1 MTELLDIWRAP
12 FHGNTVGTWT
22 LAALAFL
29 VTFTI
34 LPMVRGFIGSR
45 RRKWIQAGHQLP
57 PALAIAAL
65 LVERTSKLF
74 LFSVALYFGASL
86 LQRVP
91 PRIDHA
97 LGIVIVLTFWFQV
110 ALWAMAVVRY
120 AIDRRARRTGSD
132 AALSSSIDIIVF
144 IAGLTVWA
152 MAFLLALDN
161 LGVEI
166 KPLLAGLGITGIA
179 VALAVQTVL
188 GDLLA
193 SLSIALDKP
202 FVVGDSLTIDNL
214 SGTVEHIGVKS
225 TRIRS
230 VDGDQ
235 LIISNADLLKSRI
248 RNNGRL
254 RERRA
259 AFSINIAYDTP
270 PEKLREIPPFV
281 KGVVEQQK
289 NTRFDRC
296 HLLGFGDW
304 ALRFEV
310 VYFVTVSDYLTY
322 ADAQQAISLAILER
336 FHEEDVQFAFPYATP
351 APVPE
356 LAAATQPE
364 SGAS

>member
-1 MTELLDIWRAP
+1 MPDLYDLWRTP
-12 FHGNTVGTWT
+12 FHGNSVGAWT

-34 LPMVRGFIGSR
+34 LPMVRGFISSR

-57 PALAIAAL
+57 TALAIAAL

-74 LFSVALYFGASL
+74 LFSVALYFGASQ
-86 LQRVP
+86 LQTLP
-91 PRIDHA
+91 PRIGHA
-97 LGIVIVLTFWFQV
+97 LSVIIVLTFWFQV
-110 ALWAMAVVRY
+110 GLWAMAIVRF
-120 AIDRRARRTGSD
+120 AIDRRAGRDGKD
-132 AALSSSIDIIVF
+132 AALASSIDIIVF
-144 IAGLTVWA
+144 IAGITVWA

-202 FVVGDSLTIDNL
+202 FVIGDSLQVDDL

-230 VDGDQ
+230 VDGEQ

-248 RNNGRL
+248 RNNGRM
-254 RERRA
+254 RERRS
-259 AFSINIAYDTP
+259 AFSVNVSYDTS
-270 PEKLREIPPFV
+270 PEQLREIPPFI
-281 KGVVEQQK
+281 KSVVEAQK
-289 NTRFDRC
+289 DTRFDRC
-296 HLLGFGDW
+296 HFLGYGDW
-304 ALRFEV
+304 ALRLEI
-310 VYFVTVSDYLTY
+310 VYFVTVSDYQTY
-322 ADAQQAISLAILER
+322 ANAQQAINLAILER
-336 FHEEDVQFAFPYATP
+336 FREWDVKFAFPYPTP
-351 APVPE
+351 APRP
-356 LAAATQPE
+356 QPE
-364 SGAS
+364 TGVS

>member
-1 MTELLDIWRAP
+1 MDNLSEIWALP
-12 FHGNTVGTWT
+12 FHGNPVGNWA
-22 LAALAFL
+22 LAGVAFL

-34 LPMVRGFIGSR
+34 LPTVRGFITAR
-45 RRKWIQAGHQLP
+45 RRKWIQAGHQLS
-57 PALAIAAL
+57 AAIEIGAI

-74 LFSVALYFGASL
+74 LLSVALYFAASQL
-86 LQRVP
+86 NLP
-91 PRIDHA
+91 TRIEHA
-97 LGIVIVLTFWFQV
+97 LSVVIILTFWFQGG
-110 ALWAMAVVRY
+110 LWAMAVVRY
-120 AIDRRARRTGSD
+120 AINRRARRNGAD
-132 AALSSSIDIIVF
+132 ATLSSSIDIIVF
-144 IAGLTVWA
+144 IAGITIWA

-202 FVVGDSLTIDNL
+202 FVVGDSLQVDNL

-230 VDGDQ
+230 VDGEQ

-248 RNNGRL
+248 RNNGRM

-259 AFSINIAYDTP
+259 TFGINVGYDTP
-270 PEKLREIPPFV
+270 PETLREVPPFV
-281 KGVVEQQK
+281 KGVIEAQK
-289 NTRFDRC
+289 DARFDRC
-296 HLLGFGDW
+296 HLLGLGDW

-322 ADAQQAISLAILER
+322 ANAQQAIILAILER
-336 FHEEDVQFAFPYATP
+336 FAQIDVKFAFPYAP
-351 APVPE
+351 PP
-356 LAAATQPE
+356 LPQPE
-364 SGAS
+364 TGTS

>member
-1 MTELLDIWRAP
+1 MPDLYDLWRTP
-12 FHGNTVGTWT
+12 FHGNPIGAWT

-34 LPMVRGFIGSR
+34 LPMVRGFIASR

-57 PALAIAAL
+57 AALAIAAL

-74 LFSVALYFGASL
+74 LFSVALYFGASQ
-86 LQRVP
+86 LQTLP
-91 PRIDHA
+91 PRIEHA
-97 LGIVIVLTFWFQV
+97 LSVVIVLTFWFQV
-110 ALWAMAVVRY
+110 GLWAMAVVRFS
-120 AIDRRARRTGSD
+120 IDKRARRDGSD

-144 IAGLTVWA
+144 IAGITIWA

-202 FVVGDSLTIDNL
+202 FVVGDSLQVDNL

-230 VDGDQ
+230 VDGEQ

-248 RNNGRL
+248 RNNGRM

-259 AFSINIAYDTP
+259 LFNVNVSYDTP
-270 PEKLREIPPFV
+270 PEKLRTIPAFI
-281 KGVVEQQK
+281 KGVVEKQK

-296 HLLGFGDW
+296 HLLGLGDW
-304 ALRFEV
+304 ALRFET
-310 VYFVTVSDYLTY
+310 VYFVTASDYLSY
-322 ADAQQAISLAILER
+322 ADAQQAINLAILEYL
-336 FHEEDVQFAFPYATP
+336 EKIDVRIALPYAPP
-351 APVPE
+351 AAPLP
-356 LAAATQPE
+356 QPE
-364 SGAS
+364 TGVS

>member
-1 MTELLDIWRAP
+1 MQHWLEIWQTP
-12 FHGNTVGTWT
+12 FHGNTIGAWT
-22 LAALAFL
+22 TALIAFL
-29 VTFTI
+29 VTFTV
-34 LPMVRGFIGSR
+34 LPLVRGFISAR
-45 RRKWIQAGHQLP
+45 RKKWIQAGHKLP
-57 PALAIAAL
+57 TAIEVATL
-65 LVERTSKLF
+65 LVERTSRLF
-74 LFSVALYFGASL
+74 LFSVAIYFAAAQ
-86 LQRVP
+86 LQLP
-91 PRIDHA
+91 PRIAHA
-97 LGIVIVLTFWFQV
+97 LFIVIVLTFWFQIG
-110 ALWAMAVVRY
+110 LWAMAVVRF
-120 AIDRRARRTGSD
+120 AIDRRARRTGTD

-161 LGVEI
+161 VGVEI

-202 FVVGDSLTIDNL
+202 FVVGDSLQIDNL

-235 LIISNADLLKSRI
+235 LIIANADLLKSRI

-259 AFSINIAYDTP
+259 LFNINVAYDTP
-270 PEKLREIPPFV
+270 PEKLRAIPQFI
-281 KGVVEQQK
+281 KGVVEAQP

-296 HLLGFGDW
+296 HLLSFGDW
-304 ALRFEV
+304 AARFET
-310 VYFVTVSDYLTY
+310 VYYVTVSDYLTY
-322 ADAQQAISLAILER
+322 ANAQQAINLAILER
-336 FHEEDVQFAFPYATP
+336 FHEMDVKFAFPYATP
-351 APVPE
+351 SEPP
-356 LAAATQPE
+356 QPE
-364 SGAS
+364 TGAS

>member
-1 MTELLDIWRAP
+1 MQRWLELWQAP
-12 FHGNTVGTWT
+12 LYGNTVGAWT
-22 LAALAFL
+22 TALIAFL
-29 VTFTI
+29 VTFTV
-34 LPMVRGFIGSR
+34 LQLARGYISAR
-45 RRKWIQAGHQLP
+45 RRKWIQSGHELP
-57 PALAIAAL
+57 TAIAIATL

-74 LFSVALYFGASL
+74 LLSVALYFAASRLDTVPIDPL
-86 LQRVP
+86 LNT
-91 PRIDHA
+91 I
-97 LGIVIVLTFWFQV
+97 IVLTFWLQIG
-110 ALWAMAVVRY
+110 LWAMAVVRF
-120 AIDRRARRTGSD
+120 AIDRRARRSGTD

-144 IAGLTVWA
+144 IAGLTIWA
-152 MAFLLALDN
+152 MTFLLALDN

-202 FVVGDSLTIDNL
+202 FVVGDSLQIDNL

-235 LIISNADLLKSRI
+235 LIMANADLLKSRI

-259 AFSINIAYDTP
+259 LFNVNVAYDTP
-270 PEKLREIPPFV
+270 PEKLREIPAFI
-281 KGVVEQQK
+281 KSVVEMQP

-296 HLLGFGDW
+296 HLLSFGDW
-304 ALRFEV
+304 AARFET
-310 VYFVTVSDYLTY
+310 VYYVTVSDYLTY
-322 ADAQQAISLAILER
+322 ANAQQAINLAILER
-336 FHEEDVQFAFPYATP
+336 FQEMDVKFAFPYAPP
-351 APVPE
+351 AAMP
-356 LAAATQPE
+356 QPE
-364 SGAS
+364 TGAS

>member
-1 MTELLDIWRAP
+1 MDSLSEIWALP
-12 FHGNTVGTWT
+12 FHGNPVGNWV
-22 LAALAFL
+22 LAGVAFL

-34 LPMVRGFIGSR
+34 LPMVRGFITAR

-57 PALAIAAL
+57 TAIEIGAI

-74 LFSVALYFGASL
+74 LLSVALYFAASQL
-86 LQRVP
+86 NLP
-91 PRIDHA
+91 ARIEHA
-97 LGIVIVLTFWFQV
+97 LSVVIILTFWFQGG
-110 ALWAMAVVRY
+110 LWAMAVVRY
-120 AIDRRARRTGSD
+120 AINQRARRNGAD
-132 AALSSSIDIIVF
+132 ATLSSSIDIIVF
-144 IAGLTVWA
+144 IAGITIWA

-202 FVVGDSLTIDNL
+202 FVVGDSLQVDNL

-230 VDGDQ
+230 VDGEQ
-235 LIISNADLLKSRI
+235 LIFSNADLLKSRI
-248 RNNGRL
+248 RNNGRM

-259 AFSINIAYDTP
+259 TFSINVGYDTP
-270 PEKLREIPPFV
+270 PEKLRDVPPFV
-281 KGVVEQQK
+281 KGVIEAQK
-289 NTRFDRC
+289 DTRFDRC
-296 HLLGFGDW
+296 HLLGLGDW

-322 ADAQQAISLAILER
+322 ANAQQAIILAILER
-336 FHEEDVQFAFPYATP
+336 FPEIDVKFAFPYARP
-351 APVPE
+351 PLP
-356 LAAATQPE
+356 QPE
-364 SGAS
+364 TGTS

>member
-1 MTELLDIWRAP
+1 MENFSEFWTTP
-12 FHGNTVGTWT
+12 FHGNPVGNWV
-22 LAALAFL
+22 LALAAFL
-29 VTFTI
+29 VTFTV
-34 LPMVRGFIGSR
+34 LPLVRGFITAR
-45 RRKWIQAGHQLP
+45 RRKWIQAGHKLP
-57 PALAIAAL
+57 TAIEVAAI

-74 LFSVALYFGASL
+74 LLFLALYFAASQL
-86 LQRVP
+86 NLP
-91 PRIDHA
+91 TRIEHA
-97 LGIVIVLTFWFQV
+97 LSVVIVLTFWFQV
-110 ALWAMAVVRY
+110 GLWAMAVVRF
-120 AIDRRARRTGSD
+120 AIDRRARRNGGSD
-132 AALSSSIDIIVF
+132 ASLSSSIDIIVF
-144 IAGLTVWA
+144 IAGITIWA

-202 FVVGDSLTIDNL
+202 FVVGDSLQVDNL

-230 VDGDQ
+230 VDGEQ

-248 RNNGRL
+248 RNNGRM

-259 AFSINIAYDTP
+259 AFGLNVAYDTP
-270 PEKLREIPPFV
+270 PEKLREVPAFV
-281 KGVVEQQK
+281 KSAVEAQK

-296 HLLGFGDW
+296 HLLGLGDW

-310 VYFVTVSDYLTY
+310 VYFVTVSDYQTY
-322 ADAQQAISLAILER
+322 ANAQQAVILAILER
-336 FHEEDVQFAFPYATP
+336 FPEMDVKFAFPYAPPTP
-351 APVPE
+351 PSPAGVERPD
-356 LAAATQPE
+356 
-364 SGAS
+364 